1 MPDNI
6 FPGWLSNLSDED
18 LTFIKKF
25 ILCSGSLKDMAKLYD
40 VTYPT
45 VRLRLDKLINKIE
58 INDKEIQEP
67 YITLIKNTTLDE
79 KIDIDTAKVLIS
91 EYKKVRENNDRCTY

>member
-1 MPDNI
+1 MSIEVLPE
-6 FPGWLSNLSDED
+6 WLRNLDEED

-25 ILCSGSLKDMAKLYD
+25 ILNSGSLKDMAKLYG

-58 INDKEIQEP
+58 VNDKEINEP
-67 YITLIKNTTLDE
+67 YISLIKNMAIDG
-79 KIDIDTAKVLIS
+79 KIDIETARVLIN
-91 EYKKVRENNDRCTY
+91 EYKKQNH